1 MNMGPWGV
9 YLTIRLVIGI
19 FDFVTDIIFSIN
31 LLQAGHLYWGCLAL
45 AFPFMAM
52 LFSCISVTA
61 DKWIRGIESLSQKKF
76 IVITLTRLTELY
88 EPFFESAPEL
98 VLQTTIIWR

>member
-1 MNMGPWGV
+1 MGPWGI
-9 YLTIRLVIGI
+9 YLSTRLGIGTL
-19 FDFVTDIIFSIN
+19 DFVTDVAISII
-31 LLQAGHLYWGCLAL
+31 LLQRGNHESGCLAL
-45 AFPFMAM
+45 GFPFIAL

-61 DKWIRGIESLSQKKF
+61 DKWIRGVESLSQKKF

-98 VLQTTIIWR
+98 VLQLTLIWR

>member
-1 MNMGPWGV
+1 MNMERRGV
-9 YLTIRLVIGI
+9 YLSTRIGI
-19 FDFVTDIIFSIN
+19 GIIDFVTDVIFSVH
-31 LLQAGHLYWGCLAL
+31 LLQVGHNFWGCLVL
-45 AFPFMAM
+45 AFPFIAM
-52 LFSCISVTA
+52 LSSCISVGV
-61 DKWIRGIESLSQKKF
+61 DKWIRGVESLSQKKF

>member
-1 MNMGPWGV
+1 MGPWGV
-9 YLTIRLVIGI
+9 YLTIRLIIGI
-19 FDFVTDIIFSIN
+19 LDFITDLAISIILF
-31 LLQAGHLYWGCLAL
+31 QRGHHDLGCLVL
-45 AFPFMAM
+45 GFPFVAL

-61 DKWIRGIESLSQKKF
+61 DKWIRGVESLSQTKF

-98 VLQTTIIWR
+98 ILQMTIIWR